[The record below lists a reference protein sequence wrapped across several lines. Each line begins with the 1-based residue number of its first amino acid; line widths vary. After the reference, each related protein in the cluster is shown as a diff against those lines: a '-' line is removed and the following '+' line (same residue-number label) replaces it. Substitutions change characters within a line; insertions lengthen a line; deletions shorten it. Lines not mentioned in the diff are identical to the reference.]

1 MNALGYAIKMEKEGN
16 QYYLNQAEISN
27 NKGLKNV
34 FLMLAK
40 DEKNHEMILR
50 NKMIETPYTL
60 IPSDV
65 RSEAE
70 NVFYD
75 LGNFKSDIKDIPRQ
89 LELYRMALD
98 KENQSIDLYTDML
111 SKASEADERTLF
123 EYLIKQEEQHY
134 EILDNLVMSLSRP
147 EEWVESAEFGIMT
160 TRGEY

>member
-1 MNALGYAIKMEKEGN
+1 MNALGYAINMEIEGN
-16 QYYLNQAEISN
+16 KYYLNQAEISN
-27 NKGLKNV
+27 NKGLHKI
-34 FLMLAK
+34 FLMLAQ

-50 NKMIETPYTL
+50 NKMIEMPYKL
-60 IPSDV
+60 ILSST

-75 LGNFKSDIKDIPRQ
+75 IGNFKSDIRDIPRQ

-98 KENQSIDLYTDML
+98 KEKQSIDLYTDML
-111 SKASEADERTLF
+111 SKASEAAERELI

-160 TRGEY
+160 SRGEY